1 MSGMTVRTTALR
13 NILLERR
20 HALQV
25 DVSDRVRTS
34 REAKDRE
41 VGDMLDTSDADIQS
55 GMDFTLLQMKTELL
69 AKIEHAL
76 RRLDGGTYGVCAEC
90 DEDIS
95 EQRLRAIPFAVRC
108 QSCERRHEGTAHRPR
123 QSTNVR
129 FEPETSNSAWR

>member
-34 REAKDRE
+34 REAKERE

-76 RRLDGGTYGVCAEC
+76 RRLDAGTYGVCAEC
-90 DEDIS
+90 DRDIS
-95 EQRLRAIPFAVRC
+95 EKRLRAIPFAVRC
-108 QSCERRHEGTAHRPR
+108 QSCEGRHEGTTRR
-123 QSTNVR
+123 RGESTSVR
-129 FEPETSNSAWR
+129 FEPETSASAWR